1 MSDLQGNTASGL
13 TRGNYADGPVAPQ
26 AANEQIRLPMRA
38 FTVQPLDHG
47 YVIQVGCN
55 SFAIESKERLIEKLA
70 AYITDPAGTEMKWQN
85 KTLFS

>member
-1 MSDLQGNTASGL
+1 MDYQGNTVVG
-13 TRGNYADGPVAPQ
+13 TDRGYAVPDPRPMEATTQ
-26 AANEQIRLPMRA
+26 AKPNMRA

-47 YVIQVGCN
+47 YIVQVGCT

-70 AYITDPAGTEMKWQN
+70 AYITDPAGTEAKWNN